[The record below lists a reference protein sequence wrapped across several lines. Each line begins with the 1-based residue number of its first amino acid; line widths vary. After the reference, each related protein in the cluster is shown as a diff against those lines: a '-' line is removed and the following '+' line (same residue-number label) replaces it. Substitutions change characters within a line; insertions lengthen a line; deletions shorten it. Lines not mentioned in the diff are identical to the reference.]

1 MKGIFKNG
9 GDALLSNAEKA
20 KLQTTLQERQHKLID
35 RVEKSNHMELA
46 FPQESLGELSSY
58 DNHPGDEGT
67 ALYDRQREN
76 ALNEHVEGELEEIN
90 EALHALNENTYGICQ
105 VCGEAIPVERLEAV
119 PTTKYCIKH
128 ADVDTFVQ
136 TERPIEEEMYDGA
149 FKNRFKDEVEY
160 DAEDAWQD
168 VERYG
173 TSSTNPSTTWEDY
186 VNPSG
191 EDSEELSAVDA
202 VEDMLYADINGSYEG
217 SEELRKNEELTD

>member
-1 MKGIFKNG
+1 M
-9 GDALLSNAEKA
+9 LSNADKNA
-20 KLQTTLQERQHKLID
+20 LQTQLQDRQHKLIA
-35 RVEKSNHMELA
+35 RVEKANNIELA

-67 ALYDRQREN
+67 ALYDRQRDY
-76 ALNEHVEGELEEIN
+76 ALDEHVEVELEEIN
-90 EALHALNENTYGICQ
+90 EALHALNEDTYGICQ
-105 VCGEAIPVERLEAV
+105 VCGENIPLERLEAV

-128 ADVDTFVQ
+128 ANADTFVQ
-136 TERPIEEEMYDGA
+136 TERPMEEEMYDGA
-149 FKNRFKDEVEY
+149 FTNRFRDEVEY

-173 TSSTNPSTTWEDY
+173 TSSTNPSTSWEDY

-191 EDSEELSAVDA
+191 EESEELTAVDP

-217 SEELRKNEELTD
+217 SEELRKNEEMND